1 MFNTFSEEARKT
13 IIWAKEEMVKLK
25 HPYVSSEHLML
36 AILKGKNNVSSKL
49 KKYNLTYDTFK
60 KEVIKIM
67 GEGSKI
73 SEYNLY
79 TPMLKK
85 ILEHAMMISLNQGED
100 VLVEHLFEAIL
111 DEGEGIAIRIINSM
125 KIDIDALY
133 NEFVFKT
140 VKKSH
145 KRKSYLDEI
154 GKNMV
159 NDSINNDPVIGRENE
174 IKRVIEILMRKSKN
188 NPLIIGDAGVGKT
201 AIVEELSRMIFNGDV
216 PTSLINKRIINI
228 DMSSLVAGTKY
239 RGEFEDK
246 VNKIIREVEDNDD
259 IILFIDEIHT
269 LVGAGGAEG
278 AIDAAN
284 IFKPALARGKIRVIG
299 ATTTKEYKKFI
310 ENDKALERR
319 FQIVQVDEP
328 NNENLKNIITS
339 LKPVYEKYHKV
350 IIKDDT
356 IDYLIEMTRKYIK
369 TRKDPD
375 RTIDILDEVCS
386 HTNLKENK
394 KLKDYNKYNK
404 ELSEITKLKR
414 EAILNDEYEKAF
426 SLNDQEKEYMSK
438 INDLEL
444 ELMNLKRNEVTKK
457 DIEDVL
463 VSKICV
469 PRQCFKE
476 KINKENILKELKKEI
491 IGQDDVLNEI
501 LKIYEEHLH
510 DDNCLSMMFTGTSG
524 VGKTE
529 TSLLL
534 SKLLNYHVL
543 RLDMSE
549 YSEAHN
555 ISKLIGSPA
564 GYAGYNEEGLL
575 DKINL
580 EPFTIILLD
589 EVERCH
595 EKVLNLFLQIL
606 DNNKIKNAK
615 GDTIYFNNAIIIMT
629 SNIRQNESIGFN
641 ESKNGLHFHFSKT
654 LINRINKIID
664 FHSLKKDDIIAII
677 KTKYHEYKFKDEEIN
692 KIISSCDYKNY
703 GARQIP
709 YIIKDLNFDKKIYHK
724 NYKKLQKKVVKN

>member
-259 IILFIDEIHT
+259 IIL
-269 LVGAGGAEG
+269 L
-278 AIDAAN
+278 
-284 IFKPALARGKIRVIG
+284 KPEEYMKDNP
-299 ATTTKEYKKFI
+299 EYKKFI

-491 IGQDDVLNEI
+491 IGQDDVLIEI
-501 LKIYEEHLH
+501 LKTYEEHLH

-589 EVERCH
+589 EIERCH